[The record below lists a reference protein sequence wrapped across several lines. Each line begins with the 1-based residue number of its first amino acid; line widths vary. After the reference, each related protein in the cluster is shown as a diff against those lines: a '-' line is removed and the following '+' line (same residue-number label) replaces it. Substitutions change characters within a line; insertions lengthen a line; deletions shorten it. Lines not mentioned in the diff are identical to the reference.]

1 MAFSVLIADDEPL
14 EREALRDIVDGEQNS
29 SIVVYTARSGT
40 EALSILEQETI
51 DVAFLDIRMP
61 GRSGLEVAE
70 ELRRRESEIA
80 IVFISAFDYFEY
92 ARSALRLRAEDYLVK
107 PIEDEV
113 VRRILHRLV
122 SRSQGERADRFSE
135 VARFLEHELLDDVIS
150 GDIDRVDLA
159 PAFEL
164 LGYGDVTGSAILV
177 RPDLSQYP
185 FTLETDAQRRTVVH
199 RALRIVK
206 RSVGTVTARFLERI
220 HPDIGYLIALSSDRS
235 GDPPF
240 LPDMMESARH
250 AATDQLALPITVI
263 ATDEF
268 EGVEQMSHLIRD
280 ARRKVNSFPEPENRP
295 RGPLGVPPIGPAAGR
310 EDAAAT
316 IERYM
321 LRALVRSDT
330 EEMRRASESLWEL
343 LTADGTIYEDLPSV
357 RDYLTRTLG
366 FLVRSARNRG
376 LATEEERSLLLAANH
391 ATRQELR
398 VAFFAETERLVCS
411 QAQAQSQ
418 WPVDTFSRRVADY
431 LNSNYYRE
439 VGLSDLAEHLGISE
453 SHCSREVSRHFGRTF
468 RRMLREIRLQAAQQ
482 LLSDPARA
490 IRDVAERSGFRD
502 PNYFSRVFQESF
514 GMTPREYRE
523 LVL

>member
-29 SIVVYTARSGT
+29 SVVVYTARSGT
-40 EALSILEQETI
+40 EALSILERETI

-70 ELRRRESEIA
+70 ELRRRDSEIA

-113 VRRILHRLV
+113 VRRILHRLF
-122 SRSQGERADRFSE
+122 SRSQGERAERFSE

-206 RSVGTVTARFLERI
+206 RSVGTVTTRFLERI

-235 GDPPF
+235 GAPLFSRDTV
-240 LPDMMESARH
+240 EAGRH
-250 AATDQLALPITVI
+250 TAIEQLSLPITVI

-268 EGVEQMSHLIRD
+268 VGVVRMSHLIRD
-280 ARRKVNSFPEPENRP
+280 ARRKLSSFSEPENRP
-295 RGPLGVPPIGPAAGR
+295 HGPLGVSPIGPGVSR
-310 EDAAAT
+310 DDAVAT

-321 LRALVRSDT
+321 LRALVRADA
-330 EEMRRASESLWEL
+330 EEMRRASESVWEL
-343 LTADGTIYEDLPSV
+343 LTADGTIDEDLPSL
-357 RDYLTRTLG
+357 RDHLTRTLG

-376 LATEEERSLLLAANH
+376 VATEEERSLLLAADH
-391 ATRQELR
+391 ATRQEVR
-398 VAFFAETERLVCS
+398 VAFFAETERLVRS
-411 QAQAQSQ
+411 QGQSQ
-418 WPVDTFSRRVADY
+418 WPMDTFSRRVADY
-431 LNSNYYRE
+431 LNNNYYRE

-453 SHCSREVSRHFGRTF
+453 SHCSREVSRHFGRPF
-468 RRMLREIRLQAAQQ
+468 RRMLRETRLQAAQQ